1 MFYLKCYNHRLIL
14 NMVAFEKIGIL
25 QYSANV
31 ILVDTFEDN

>member
-1 MFYLKCYNHRLIL
+1 MFYLKCYNHRL

-31 ILVDTFEDN
+31 ILVDTFEAN